1 MSGPDAPRRDGWP
14 RHLVEG
20 AVPDRTERVDVLA
33 EALAARARAEAL
45 VDAVYRTLETP
56 VGTLLV
62 AATPV
67 GLVRLALPTEDHD
80 AVVAELAGSV
90 GVQVLRAARPLDP
103 VARALDAYFTGR
115 RRSFD
120 LPLDLRLARGFRREV
135 VRSLA
140 AIEYGATRSYAEVAA
155 RLGHPRAARAVG
167 TACAANPV
175 PLVLPCHRVVR
186 ADGAPGD
193 YRGGAEMKTA
203 LLAFEA
209 SGGRPEALSHPLGP

>member
-1 MSGPDAPRRDGWP
+1 MNRSGMTRQGGSPRD
-14 RHLVEG
+14 LVES
-20 AVPDRTERVDVLA
+20 AVPDRAGRIDVLT
-33 EALAARARAEAL
+33 EALADRARADAL

-67 GLVRLALPTEDHD
+67 GLVRVALPAEDHD
-80 AVVAELAGSV
+80 AVVAELVSSV
-90 GVQVLRAARPLDP
+90 GPRVLRAARPLDP
-103 VARALDAYFTGR
+103 AARALDAYFAGR
-115 RRSFD
+115 QRSFD

-140 AIEYGATRSYAEVAA
+140 TIDYGTTRGYAEVAA
-155 RLGHPRAARAVG
+155 HLGRPGAARAVG
-167 TACAANPV
+167 TACAANPL

-186 ADGAPGD
+186 ADGTPGD
-193 YRGGAEMKTA
+193 YRGGADLKIA

-209 SGGRPEALSHPLGP
+209 GGGRTEALSLRRGP